1 MCNPDLHQYVN
12 LLTADQYLAIILPG
26 RMYKNH
32 IRGQKVKAEKTCQ
45 MSGRQRYAD
54 FAADSLER
62 MRYDDDRLLRVKTIE
77 YAPYAVLNYVNP
89 IVSIIY
95 GFTGFT
101 MEKR

>member
-1 MCNPDLHQYVN
+1 
-12 LLTADQYLAIILPG
+12 
-26 RMYKNH
+26 
-32 IRGQKVKAEKTCQ
+32 

-54 FAADSLER
+54 FTADSLER
-62 MRYDDDRLLRVKTIE
+62 MRYDDDRLLRKTIE

-101 MEKR
+101 MEKMTDEEYEKVMEERRREEEERMKDLEEA